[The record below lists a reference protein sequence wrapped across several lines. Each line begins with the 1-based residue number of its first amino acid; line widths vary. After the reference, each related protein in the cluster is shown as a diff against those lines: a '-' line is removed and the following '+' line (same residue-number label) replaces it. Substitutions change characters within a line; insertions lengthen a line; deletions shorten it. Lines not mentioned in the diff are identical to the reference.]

1 VLCTTNNSQPALK
14 GRAAETGEALA
25 LMPNLEGSSVHLP
38 IMSQTIFP
46 KFQGMLSIAR
56 HHKHYHL
63 QGDVR
68 ATRLLTSAAQHY
80 FDLAITEMDTFK
92 FNGHCL
98 DNELV
103 AMIAQLLDNARIPN
117 VLWGNYL
124 LTIYGVPSV
133 VDVSL
138 RVAKF
143 CMV

>member
-1 VLCTTNNSQPALK
+1 MH
-14 GRAAETGEALA
+14 
-25 LMPNLEGSSVHLP
+25 MPNLGGFSVHLP
-38 IMSQTIFP
+38 SMSRAIFQVSGDVCCP
-46 KFQGMLSIAR
+46 LPTTTNIID
-56 HHKHYHL
+56 H
-63 QGDVR
+63 QGDIR
-68 ATRLLTSAAQHY
+68 ATRLLTSTAQHY
-80 FDLAITEMDTFK
+80 FDLAISEMDTFK

-98 DNELV
+98 DNMLV
-103 AMIAQLLDNARIPN
+103 AMIARLLDNARIPN